1 MRSRRQ
7 ATDVRGFSL
16 VEVLVA
22 VGVLAAAVLSVVQLF
37 ATATAATASA
47 RDTGEAAVLAWQKV
61 EQLRSLAFGTDD
73 AGLPITDTTTDL
85 AAAPERPVG
94 GPGLG
99 GSPAGVLARDTS
111 GHVDYLD
118 AWAQSLG
125 GGGAGGAQPPPG
137 TRYRRRWAVEPAG
150 GPVAGLLV
158 IRVRV
163 LGAGREVEY
172 ASLVTLRS
180 RKSP

>member
-1 MRSRRQ
+1 MRSTMQ
-7 ATDVRGFSL
+7 ANEARGFSL

-22 VGVLAAAVLSVVQLF
+22 SGVLAAAVLSVAQLF
-37 ATATAATASA
+37 VAATGATASA

-61 EQLRSLAFGTDD
+61 EQLRSLAFGSDD
-73 AGLPITDTTTDL
+73 AGVPITDTTTDT

-94 GPGLG
+94 GSGLRA
-99 GSPAGVLARDTS
+99 SPAGVLVRDVP
-111 GHVDYLD
+111 GHVDFLD

-137 TRYRRRWAVEPAG
+137 TRYRRRWAVEPVG
-150 GPVAGLLV
+150 GPVPGLLL

-163 LGAGREVEY
+163 VGVGREVEY
-172 ASLVTLRS
+172 ASLVALRS

>member
-1 MRSRRQ
+1 MRSTTQ
-7 ATDVRGFSL
+7 ANDARGFSL

-22 VGVLAAAVLSVVQLF
+22 SGVLAAAVLSVAQLF
-37 ATATAATASA
+37 VAATGATASA

-61 EQLRSLAFGTDD
+61 EQLRSLAFGFDD
-73 AGLPITDTTTDL
+73 AGVPITDTTTDT

-94 GPGLG
+94 GSGLRA
-99 GSPAGVLARDTS
+99 SPAGVLARDTP
-111 GHVDYLD
+111 GHVDFLD

-125 GGGAGGAQPPPG
+125 GGGGAQPPPG
-137 TRYRRRWAVEPAG
+137 TRYRRRWAVEPVG
-150 GPVAGLLV
+150 GPVRGLLL

-163 LGAGREVEY
+163 LGVGREVEY
-172 ASLVTLRS
+172 ASLVALRS

>member
-1 MRSRRQ
+1 MRSTRH
-7 ATDVRGFSL
+7 ATNARGFSL

-22 VGVLAAAVLSVVQLF
+22 SGVLAAAVLSVAQLF
-37 ATATAATASA
+37 VAATGATASA

-61 EQLRSLAFGTDD
+61 EQLRSLAFGIDD
-73 AGLPITDTTTDL
+73 AGLPITDTTTDT

-94 GPGLG
+94 GSGLSA
-99 GSPAGVLARDTS
+99 SPAGALARDTP
-111 GHVDYLD
+111 GHVDFLD
-118 AWAQSLG
+118 AWAQPLG
-125 GGGAGGAQPPPG
+125 GGGAQPPPG

-150 GPVAGLLV
+150 GPVPGLLL

-163 LGAGREVEY
+163 LSVGREVEY
-172 ASLVTLRS
+172 ASLVALRS

>member
-1 MRSRRQ
+1 MRFTRQ
-7 ATDVRGFSL
+7 SIDVRGFSL

-22 VGVLAAAVLSVVQLF
+22 VGVLAAAVLSLAQLF
-37 ATATAATASA
+37 AAATMATASA

-61 EQLRSLAFGTDD
+61 EQLRSLAFGTDA
-73 AGLPITDTTTDL
+73 AGLPITDTTTDV
-85 AAAPERPVG
+85 AAAPERPAG
-94 GPGLG
+94 GSGLG
-99 GSPAGVLARDTS
+99 ASPAGVLARDTP
-111 GHVDYLD
+111 GHVDFLD

-150 GPVAGLLV
+150 GPLPGMLV

-163 LGAGREVEY
+163 LGMGRDVEY
-172 ASLVTLRS
+172 ASLVALRA